1 VRTSGGGGEVNE
13 LDSDAPRMGDS
24 GISSKGDDGGRS
36 VVGEVAATDDNV
48 DSLGECI
55 DEV

>member
-1 VRTSGGGGEVNE
+1 VRTSGGGEVNE

-55 DEV
+55 DEG